1 MVTHGDLRS
10 VGIACDQGG
19 ASALGEIIL
28 NNVDNR
34 LKTGV
39 LKETGT
45 KVNKSTASRV
55 IPLVAAVMLAAC
67 GGSTSTTGGL
77 GTGPLLVGVLA
88 PFSGADASFGPRYY
102 AGCLAASLSIN
113 GAGGIG
119 GRQVSCQ
126 QFDTRGEPADAV
138 PAANA
143 MIASNSSSLM
153 GVVGCTSDEAAS
165 VVQIL
170 DRSNIPMFCMTGQS
184 QFNKT
189 SYKYFHRLV
198 PPDSFDA
205 YAMIGSALYGPNHA
219 PYKNVALVFGDDI
232 GSQTFVGPAVAALNK
247 LGVKIAINQA
257 IHLGAASYRTEVT
270 KMLATN
276 PDVILTET
284 IGSAGTY
291 LGEVK
296 TLNGGKMIPFIGTS
310 ATIDPVWFQ
319 QVRDAIGLSDFLA
332 NYTAVDLRLTLSGSG
347 YDEFVKQLTAAVA
360 TDPGAL
366 SYKGKSPTT
375 HLYDGI
381 IITALAMVAANSSDP
396 KVYNQK
402 IFDIA
407 NGVTGAT
414 VVGTYKEGVDAIH
427 AGKSIRYVG
436 AAGENNFNEWNN
448 SQQGY
453 NLVTMDKDANE
464 VTIGQLTQ
472 AQTQQIID
480 AGGNA

>member
-1 MVTHGDLRS
+1 M
-10 VGIACDQGG
+10 
-19 ASALGEIIL
+19 L
-28 NNVDNR
+28 NNRRSSSLNAR
-34 LKTGV
+34 AC
-39 LKETGT
+39 
-45 KVNKSTASRV
+45 STA
-55 IPLVAAVMLAAC
+55 AAALMLLAAC
-67 GGSTSTTGGL
+67 GSSSSAGGGL
-77 GTGPLLVGVLA
+77 GSGALLVGVLA

-119 GRQVSCQ
+119 GRKVSCQ

-138 PAANA
+138 PAANS
-143 MIASNSSSLM
+143 MIAANTNLM
-153 GVVGCTSDEAAS
+153 AVVGCTSDEAS
-165 VVQIL
+165 TVVPIL
-170 DRSNIPMFCMTGQS
+170 DRSHIPMFCMTGQS
-184 QFNKT
+184 EFNK
-189 SYKYFHRLV
+189 SSFKYFHRLV

-232 GSQTFVGPAVAALNK
+232 GSQTFVGPAVAALTK
-247 LGVKIAINQA
+247 LGVTIAINQA
-257 IHLGAASYRTEVT
+257 IHLGAASYRTEVA
-270 KMLATN
+270 KLLATK

-296 TLNGGKMIPFIGTS
+296 QQNGGKMIPFIGTS

-319 QVRDAIGLSDFLA
+319 QVRDAIGLQDFQA
-332 NYTAVDLRLTLSGSG
+332 DFSAVDLRLTLSGSG
-347 YDEFVKQLTAAVA
+347 YDEFVTQLTAAEA
-360 TDPGAL
+360 TDPGATK
-366 SYKGKSPTT
+366 YKGKSPTT

-381 IITALAMVAANSSDP
+381 IMTALAMVAANSADP
-396 KVYNQK
+396 TVYNQK

-414 VVGTYKEGVDAIH
+414 VVSTFKEGVDALK

-436 AAGENNFNEWNN
+436 AAGENNFNQWNN

-464 VTIGQLTQ
+464 VTIGQLSQT
-472 AQTQQIID
+472 QTQQIID